1 MTNQIA
7 ATTRAVGTV
16 HPSMEAASARSCE
29 RSPPELGS
37 RPNPIISTWMPNRIR
52 TSSIG
57 NPASRIADRVLFFQM
72 WVLRP
77 TA

>member
-1 MTNQIA
+1 MTNQSP
-7 ATTRAVGTV
+7 ATTSAVGTV
-16 HPSMEAASARSCE
+16 QPSIEAASARSWP

-37 RPNPIISTWMPNRIR
+37 RPKPIISTWMPNRIS
-52 TSSIG
+52 TSSAG
-57 NPASRIADRVLFFQM
+57 NPASRIADRVLFCQM

>member
-7 ATTRAVGTV
+7 AAMAAKGTV
-16 HPSMEAASARSCE
+16 QPSMDAASARSCP

-37 RPNPIISTWMPNRIR
+37 RPKPIISTWTPNNMP
-52 TSSIG
+52 TSSTG
-57 NPASRIADRVLFFQM
+57 NPASRIADRVLFRQM